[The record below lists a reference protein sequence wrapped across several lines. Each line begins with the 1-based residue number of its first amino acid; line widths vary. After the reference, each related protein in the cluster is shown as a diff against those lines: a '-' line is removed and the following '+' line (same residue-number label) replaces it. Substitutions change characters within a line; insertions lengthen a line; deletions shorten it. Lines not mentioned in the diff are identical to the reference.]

1 VSSELGTSFI
11 IKINYNQLLSCI
23 GEPIFQSKEDIS
35 YIPTNWLLH
44 LRQFIIEINA
54 SLEIR
59 NIWLPKSQRA
69 NDQFLMTAFRKMKAT
84 RAELIILNNWRIYY
98 KVILLSE
105 ICFASGK
112 GIQLCF
118 LEYNHSP
125 ITRQSSSNVNWP
137 IQGKQDERSSKVWKR
152 FIKQ

>member
-1 VSSELGTSFI
+1 LHWRT
-11 IKINYNQLLSCI
+11 
-23 GEPIFQSKEDIS
+23 
-35 YIPTNWLLH
+35 YIPIKGRH
-44 LRQFIIEINA
+44 II
-54 SLEIR
+54 EIR

-105 ICFASGK
+105 ICFTSGK

-137 IQGKQDERSSKVWKR
+137 MQGNQDERSSKVWKR
-152 FIKQ
+152 FIKQCFINPDNHQLPPLGPWNTTEVNMTTPRLGYY